1 MLFSQFFGGTVMEI
15 ARQRYIQKLI
25 DRKENG
31 LVKVITGIRRCGKSY
46 LLFHLYKNKLLNMG
60 IPSGHIIELAL
71 DDISNIEYRNA
82 IKLYNYVKTQI
93 VDDGT
98 YYVFLDEI
106 QLLESNFADLVNG
119 LLHIENLDI
128 YVTGSNSKFLSSDI
142 LTEFRGRGD
151 EVRVFPFSFS
161 EFVTAYD
168 DIHTAWKDYYT
179 YGGLP
184 LVLTRKSDELK
195 AEYLISLFQ
204 NIYIND
210 IKERNNIRTDDELDI
225 LVDILASATSSLTN
239 PVKLSNSFKSMSQ
252 KTLSDKTVKLYLDYL
267 TDAFLIEKASRF
279 DVKGKKY
286 ISSPSKYYFEDVGL
300 RNARLNFRQQ
310 EENHIMENIIYTE
323 LRSRGYRVD
332 VGVVETYETDI
343 TGTSKRK
350 QLEIDFIANKG
361 SNKYYIQSAF
371 EMASPEK
378 AGQEKKSLNKLNDSF
393 RKFII
398 IKDDIKTSIDDNGL
412 ITMGIYD
419 FLLNEKSLEI

>member
-1 MLFSQFFGGTVMEI
+1 MEI
-15 ARQRYIQKLI
+15 IRTRYIQKLL

-46 LLFHLYKNKLLNMG
+46 LLFRLYKQELLTMG
-60 IPSGHIIELAL
+60 ISANHIIELAL
-71 DDISNIEYRNA
+71 DDIANIEYRNA
-82 IKLYNYVKTQI
+82 IKLYQYVKSKI
-93 VDDGT
+93 IDADVH
-98 YYVFLDEI
+98 YVFLDEI
-106 QLLESNFADLVNG
+106 QLLESNFADLING
-119 LLHIENLDI
+119 LMHIENLDI
-128 YVTGSNSKFLSSDI
+128 YVTGSNSRFLSSDI

-151 EVRVFPFSFS
+151 EVRIFPLSFS

-168 DIHTAWKDYYT
+168 DTHAAWKDYYT

-184 LVLTRKSDELK
+184 LILSRKSDELK

-225 LVDILASATSSLTN
+225 LIDIIASAVGSLTN
-239 PVKLSNSFKSMSQ
+239 PTKLSNSFKSMSQ
-252 KTLSDKTVKLYLDYL
+252 KSLSDKTIKLYLDYL
-267 TDAFLIEKASRF
+267 TDAFLIEKAKRF
-279 DVKGKKY
+279 NVKGKKY
-286 ISSPSKYYFEDVGL
+286 IDSPSKYYFEDVGL

-332 VGVVETYETDI
+332 VGVVEIQETAPNR
-343 TGTSKRK
+343 KVEKK

-361 SNKYYIQSAF
+361 NRKYYIQSAF
-371 EMASPEK
+371 EMSSPEK
-378 AGQEKKSLNKLNDSF
+378 IQQEKKSLNKVNDSF
-393 RKFII
+393 KKFVI
-398 IKDDIKTSIDDNGL
+398 IKDDIKTNIDENGL

-419 FLLNEKSLEI
+419 FLLNENSLEV

>member
-1 MLFSQFFGGTVMEI
+1 MEI

-46 LLFHLYKNKLLNMG
+46 LLFHLYKNELLNMG

-98 YYVFLDEI
+98 YYVFIDEI

-168 DIHTAWKDYYT
+168 DVHTAWKDYYT

-225 LVDILASATSSLTN
+225 LVDILASATGSLTN

-286 ISSPSKYYFEDVGL
+286 IGSPSKYYFEDVGL

>member
-1 MLFSQFFGGTVMEI
+1 MEI

-46 LLFHLYKNKLLNMG
+46 LLFHLYKNELLNMG
-60 IPSGHIIELAL
+60 ILSGHIIELAL

>member
-46 LLFHLYKNKLLNMG
+46 LLFHLYKNELLNMG

-119 LLHIENLDI
+119 LLHFENLDI

-168 DIHTAWKDYYT
+168 DVHTAWKDYYT

-184 LVLTRKSDELK
+184 LVLTRKSGKLK

-225 LVDILASATSSLTN
+225 LVDILASATGSLTN

-378 AGQEKKSLNKLNDSF
+378 ARQEKKSLNKLNDSF